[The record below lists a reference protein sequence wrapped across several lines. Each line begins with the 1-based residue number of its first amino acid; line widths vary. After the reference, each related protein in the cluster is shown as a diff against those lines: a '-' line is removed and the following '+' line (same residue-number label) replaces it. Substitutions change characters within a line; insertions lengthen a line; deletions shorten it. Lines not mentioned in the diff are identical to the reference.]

1 MHQPFTTT
9 GLTGP
14 GNSGD
19 IDFSLGA
26 TSRDNYEQHPR
37 KHNGVLSTHIVDKD
51 QHGHP
56 PTRISYKTQIPTNG
70 DSASNRNFGQ
80 NVKETAQ
87 AHGAL
92 VLVGKNEL
100 EVS

>member
-1 MHQPFTTT
+1 MSNT
-9 GLTGP
+9 P
-14 GNSGD
+14 GNTTVCY
-19 IDFSLGA
+19 LR
-26 TSRDNYEQHPR
+26 TP
-37 KHNGVLSTHIVDKD
+37 VDKD

-56 PTRISYKTQIPTNG
+56 PTRISHKTQIPTNG